1 MQQQKTIHQT
11 EEDKIKW
18 RLSLSY
24 QQRYKNAMRLI
35 KLVHKLKQAK
45 KEFNHGHTR

>member
-1 MQQQKTIHQT
+1 MQQQSIYQT

-24 QQRYKNAMRLI
+24 KQRYLNATRLI

-45 KEFNHGHTR
+45 KTN